1 MSEAPIFNS
10 KIINTMALEKGNTVE
25 KSKDEVPFKEDSS
38 STASKVKTPTAKK
51 KDLKEFDPQEL
62 LDAMAKMQEKI
73 DTLEN
78 RGYVEDDEYELT
90 DDWLEQP
97 VVFFCFSSWHGIYS
111 DKRRGQTVLPPNGA
125 IKFESLYRWKKRHG
139 NTWKVI
145 SVSQFTSRSKEE
157 VEWLESH
164 SGFGFGFFKD
174 IEEAKNINATFAQKQ
189 LEQHGIVSRMSDHA
203 VIERAGGEGIAIK
216 SADIDHLRRELTE
229 ILATK
234 AIKSEK
240 TRTEEGLKRNRA
252 ENAEVKSVPSH
263 LKASESNQK
272 GEGVY

>member
-1 MSEAPIFNS
+1 
-10 KIINTMALEKGNTVE
+10 MALEKGNTVE
-25 KSKDEVPFKEDSS
+25 KSKDEVPFKEDST
-38 STASKVKTPTAKK
+38 STAKEKTPVAKK
-51 KDLKEFDPQEL
+51 KDLKEFNPQEL
-62 LDAMAKMQEKI
+62 LDAMAKMQDKI

-78 RGYVEDDEYELT
+78 RGYEEGDEYEVT

-111 DKRRGQTVLPPNGA
+111 DRRRGRDVLPPNGA

-145 SVSQFTSRSKEE
+145 SVSQFTSRSAEE
-157 VEWLESH
+157 VQWLENH

-174 IEEAKNINATFAQKQ
+174 IEDAKNINATFAQKQ

-216 SADIDHLRRELTE
+216 SADIDSLRRELTE

-234 AIKSEK
+234 SIKSEK
-240 TRTEEGLKRNRA
+240 SRTEQSLKRNRA

-263 LKASESNQK
+263 LTAQEPNQK

>member
-1 MSEAPIFNS
+1 
-10 KIINTMALEKGNTVE
+10 MALEKGNTVDE
-25 KSKDEVPFKEDSS
+25 SKSEVPFKEDST
-38 STASKVKTPTAKK
+38 STAKEKTPVAKK
-51 KDLKEFDPQEL
+51 KDLKEFNPQEL
-62 LDAMAKMQEKI
+62 LDAMAKMQDKI
-73 DTLEN
+73 DSLEN
-78 RGYVEDDEYELT
+78 RGYENRGYEGEDDYEVT

-145 SVSQFTSRSKEE
+145 SVSQFTSRSSVE
-157 VEWLESH
+157 VEWLENH

-174 IEEAKNINATFAQKQ
+174 IDQAKNINASFAQKQ

-216 SADIDHLRRELTE
+216 SADIDSLRRELTE
-229 ILATK
+229 ILAEK

-240 TRTEEGLKRNRA
+240 SRTEEGLKRNRP
-252 ENAEVKSVPSH
+252 ENAEIKSVPSH
-263 LKASESNQK
+263 LTAQEPNQK